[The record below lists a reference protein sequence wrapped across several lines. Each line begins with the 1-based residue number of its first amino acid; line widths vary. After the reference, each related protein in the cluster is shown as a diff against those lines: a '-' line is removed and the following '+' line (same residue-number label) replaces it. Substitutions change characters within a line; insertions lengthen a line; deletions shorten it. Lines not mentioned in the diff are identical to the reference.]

1 MNSNHHVSGRDS
13 ASIVAEPEAAQP
25 AAAPSRRTPLR
36 LLGVSFTAAFL
47 LAGRP
52 ASVAAGE
59 FTNLDFEQ
67 AHRPIAFLD
76 APANHHIAPSVAFPG
91 WTVQLGGLDV
101 AQCPYNTVTLGSGSV
116 DLFGSL
122 PPITGFGH
130 VLEGNFSAGL
140 QAGINGTAT
149 LSQTGLIPSD
159 AKSLLFDGAGDH
171 FQVSLNGQIA
181 IPVKIETVATPSLS
195 YTIYGVDVGGM
206 AGKETRIEFACT
218 SLSLTLDAVRFSPTA
233 VVPEPTSLLM
243 LGLGATGLAWHARRQ
258 LAAR

>member
-1 MNSNHHVSGRDS
+1 LVWP
-13 ASIVAEPEAAQP
+13 AS
-25 AAAPSRRTPLR
+25 AAA
-36 LLGVSFTAAFL
+36 GA
-47 LAGRP
+47 
-52 ASVAAGE
+52 
-59 FTNLDFEQ
+59 FTNLDFERV
-67 AHRPIAFLD
+67 HRPITFIDGPIGHQVA
-76 APANHHIAPSVAFPG
+76 AAAAFPG

-101 AQCPYNTVTLGSGSV
+101 ELCLYNNVTLGSGSV

-122 PPITGFGH
+122 PPATGIGK

-140 QAGINGTAT
+140 QAGIKGTAT

-181 IPVKIETVATPSLS
+181 SPVKIGTVATPSLS
-195 YTIYGVDVGGM
+195 YTVYGIDVGGM
-206 AGKETRIEFACT
+206 AGRETRIEFACT

-233 VVPEPTSLLM
+233 VVPEPTSLAL
-243 LGLGATGLAWHARRQ
+243 LGLGMAGLAWHARRR